1 MTIRNR
7 LGDDYQKAILLI
19 EQLSAKIKELE
30 EELNTLQNHANNMG
44 EIISNQTK
52 IRIGLEGELTVAN
65 EHIKQLEGER
75 DGFRNGQLQLQNMV
89 SDLMDVNAKW
99 ANKVKELSLANQD
112 LNQCIKELKKEIEF
126 HIINNQSWVEECK
139 KSNVRVKELVEGI
152 ERHREHVETIEEHMY
167 QSKEMARMMQSVNEE
182 LYKLIEKEK
191 R

>member
-1 MTIRNR
+1 MKRDEIRKSIEHPCEPKVPTIR
-7 LGDDYQKAILLI
+7 I
-19 EQLSAKIKELE
+19 EQIRFLLFECERLEAKVKELE
-30 EELNTLQNHANNMG
+30 EKLNTLQNHANNMG

-65 EHIKQLEGER
+65 ERIKELEG
-75 DGFRNGQLQLQNMV
+75 D
-89 SDLMDVNAKW
+89 KY
-99 ANKVKELSLANQD
+99 
-112 LNQCIKELKKEIEF
+112 ELKKEIEF

-139 KSNVRVKELVEGI
+139 KSNARVKELEKGI
-152 ERHREHVETIEEHMY
+152 KRHKERIETIEEHMY